1 MPQGV
6 PFQGRALVP
15 GTAQASALTCVEP
28 LSFWGGYD
36 QLTGEIIDRR
46 HPLSGKIG
54 TNRVIAIPHTKGS
67 STTTA
72 VLLESVRQGKAPA
85 AIITTGVASFLALAS
100 IVADELYGR
109 NFPVVMVAEEDFTRI
124 ESGQWVAINAD
135 GVIEISPGPQ
145 SDSFS

>member
-1 MPQGV
+1 V
-6 PFQGRALVP
+6 DNVIQGRVLVEGEAAGLALWSD
-15 GTAQASALTCVEP
+15 QP

-36 QLTGEIIDRR
+36 QNSGEIIDRR
-46 HPLSGKIG
+46 HPLSGKVG

-72 VLLESVRQGKAPA
+72 VLLESVRRGKAPA
-85 AIITTGVASFLALAS
+85 AVITTGVASFLALAS

-109 NFPVVMVAEEDFTRI
+109 NFPVVMVDEEDFKRI
-124 ESGQWVAINAD
+124 ESGQWISITVD
-135 GVIEISPGPQ
+135 GVIEIAPGPQ

>member
-1 MPQGV
+1 VDNVIQGKV
-6 PFQGRALVP
+6 LVEGEAAGLALW
-15 GTAQASALTCVEP
+15 SDKP

-36 QLTGEIIDRR
+36 QNTGEIIDRR
-46 HPLSGKIG
+46 HPLSGKVG

-72 VLLESVRQGKAPA
+72 VLLESVRRGKAPA
-85 AIITTGVASFLALAS
+85 AVITTGVASFLALAS

-109 NFPVVMVAEEDFTRI
+109 NFPVVMVDRADFGRI
-124 ESGQWVAINAD
+124 ESGQWISINTD
-135 GVIEISPGPQ
+135 GVIEIAPGPQ

>member
-1 MPQGV
+1 MDNV
-6 PFQGRALVP
+6 IQGRVLVSGEAAGLALW
-15 GTAQASALTCVEP
+15 SDKP

-36 QLTGEIIDRR
+36 QKTGEIIDRR
-46 HPLSGKIG
+46 HPLSGKVG

-85 AIITTGVASFLALAS
+85 AIITTGVATFLALAS

-109 NFPVVMVAEEDFTRI
+109 NFPVVMIDAEDFGRI
-124 ESGQWVAINAD
+124 ESGQWISVNGD
-135 GVIEISPGPQ
+135 GVIEIAPGPQ
-145 SDSFS
+145 TDSFS

>member
-1 MPQGV
+1 MDNV
-6 PFQGRALVP
+6 IQGRVLVEGEAAGLALWSD
-15 GTAQASALTCVEP
+15 QP

-36 QLTGEIIDRR
+36 QNTGEIIDRR

-72 VLLESVRQGKAPA
+72 VLLESVRRGKAPS

-109 NFPVVMVAEEDFTRI
+109 NFPVVMVDVEDFRRI
-124 ESGQWVAINAD
+124 ETGQWISITVEGI
-135 GVIEISPGPQ
+135 IEIAPGPQ

>member
-1 MPQGV
+1 MENVIQGKV
-6 PFQGRALVP
+6 LVEGEAAGLALWSDV
-15 GTAQASALTCVEP
+15 S

-36 QLTGEIIDRR
+36 QNTGEIIDRR

-109 NFPVVMVAEEDFTRI
+109 NFPVVMVDEEDFERI
-124 ESGQWVAINAD
+124 ESGQWISINAD
-135 GVIEISPGPQ
+135 GVIEIAPGPQ

>member
-1 MPQGV
+1 MDQV
-6 PFQGRALVP
+6 IRGRPLVE
-15 GTAQASALTCVEP
+15 GETVGLAMVSDQP

-36 QLTGEIIDRR
+36 QNTGEIIDRR

-54 TNRVIAIPHTKGS
+54 TNRILVIPHTIGS

-72 VLLESVRQGKAPA
+72 VLLEAVRQGKAPA

-100 IVADELYGR
+100 MVADELYGR
-109 NFPVVMVAEEDFTRI
+109 NFPVVMIDEEDFARI
-124 ESGQWVAINAD
+124 ESGQWVSINTE

>member
-1 MPQGV
+1 MDNVIQGEV
-6 PFQGRALVP
+6 LVEGEAAGLALWSD
-15 GTAQASALTCVEP
+15 QP

-36 QLTGEIIDRR
+36 QNTGEIIDRR

-54 TNRVIAIPHTKGS
+54 TNRVIAIPHTRGS

-85 AIITTGVASFLALAS
+85 AVITTGVASFLALAS
-100 IVADELYGR
+100 IVADEMYGR
-109 NFPVVMVAEEDFTRI
+109 NFPVVMVAGEDFARI
-124 ESGQWVAINAD
+124 ESGQWISINAD